1 MIDSMNIKTKN
12 RTPTVDNIELV
23 KRFCTIMF
31 IMPII
36 VSKRIEIKSIKFTI
50 NRDRGIWSFI

>member
-1 MIDSMNIKTKN
+1 MIDSTNIKTKN

-23 KRFCTIMF
+23 KRFCRIMF
-31 IMPII
+31 IMPTI